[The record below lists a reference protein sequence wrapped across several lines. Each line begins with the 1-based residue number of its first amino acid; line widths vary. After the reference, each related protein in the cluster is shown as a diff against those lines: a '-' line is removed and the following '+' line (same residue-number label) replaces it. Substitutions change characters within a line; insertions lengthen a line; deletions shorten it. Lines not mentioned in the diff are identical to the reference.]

1 CRYTLADRT
10 QADRVC
16 AVLSRRVERIA
27 EGHRPGR
34 AEDDSKLAIANRPVG
49 SRNSATPRTEIP
61 AAHPPLKVD
70 RNRARNVRRNPWRN
84 CRTWSRVAPRRS
96 CKLHA
101 RNGASCPGG
110 GTPRGSAPCRLAE
123 STHSPIHPS

>member
-1 CRYTLADRT
+1 CSVPDRGRAESFSGILGPRVKPGSSFLRASRGSTCRYTLADRT

-27 EGHRPGR
+27 EGPRPGR

-70 RNRARNVRRNPWRN
+70 R
-84 CRTWSRVAPRRS
+84 
-96 CKLHA
+96 
-101 RNGASCPGG
+101 
-110 GTPRGSAPCRLAE
+110 
-123 STHSPIHPS
+123 